1 MKVHEYQAKE
11 LFRRYSIPVPDGQ
24 VAFDVDRAAEIAK
37 DLINKTGDDTVVV
50 KAQIH
55 AGGRGKGGGVK
66 VVKGATAATEA
77 AKAILGMNLVTH
89 QTGKEGKEVG
99 RLLVEQGMAI
109 ARELYLGLVVDREMR
124 QVCLMASTEG
134 GMEIEEVAAK
144 TPLKILKTW
153 FDPMT
158 GLLGF
163 QARDIAFG
171 LGLKGKQVGKAVK
184 VMQALSQL
192 FVKEDASL
200 VEINPLV
207 VTDGDDVIALDAKLN
222 FDDNAGYRQKAHE
235 ELRDKTEENAVEAE
249 AAALGFSY
257 VGMDGDIGCCVNGA
271 GLAMATMDII
281 KHEGGEPANFLD
293 VGGGADAETVK
304 KAFKI
309 ILSDERV
316 KAIFVNIFGGILR
329 CDVLAEGV
337 VGAAKEMGI
346 KVPLVVRLEGT
357 NVEIGRKIL
366 AESGLK
372 IHSAKDMGEGA
383 KTVVEL
389 ARKQEVK

>member
-1 MKVHEYQAKE
+1 
-11 LFRRYSIPVPDGQ
+11 
-24 VAFDVDRAAEIAK
+24 
-37 DLINKTGDDTVVV
+37 
-50 KAQIH
+50 
-55 AGGRGKGGGVK
+55 VK
-66 VVKGATAATEA
+66 VVKGVDGALEAATN
-77 AKAILGMNLVTH
+77 ILGMNLITH
-89 QTGKEGKEVG
+89 QTGPLGKKVG
-99 RLLVEQGMAI
+99 RLLVEQGMNI
-109 ARELYLGLVVDREMR
+109 SRELYLGLVVDRETR
-124 QVCLMASTEG
+124 KICLMASTEG

-144 TPLKILKTW
+144 TPEKILKAW
-153 FDPMT
+153 FNPGT
-158 GLLGF
+158 GLMGY
-163 QARDIAFG
+163 QSREIAFG
-171 LGLKGKQVGKAVK
+171 LGLKGKQVGKAAK
-184 VMQALSQL
+184 IMQALAQF

-207 VTDGDDVIALDAKLN
+207 VTAEDDVIALDAKLN
-222 FDDNAGYRQKAHE
+222 FDDNAGYRQKAHA
-235 ELRDKTEENAVEAE
+235 ELRDETEENPVEAE

-309 ILSDERV
+309 ILSDDRV
-316 KAIFVNIFGGILR
+316 KAIFVNIFGGILK

-337 VGAAKEMGI
+337 VGAAIEMGI

-372 IHSAKDMGEGA
+372 INSVKDMGEGA
-383 KTVVEL
+383 RTVVSL
-389 ARKQEVK
+389 ARG